1 MHITFSEDEV
11 AHFFLPLNGVM
22 HSMLVEGDQGEITDF
37 ISFYALNS
45 SILGHEKYDKLYAAY
60 AFYNFTESG

>member
-1 MHITFSEDEV
+1 
-11 AHFFLPLNGVM
+11 M
-22 HSMLVEGDQGEITDF
+22 HSMLVEGDQGEVTDF
-37 ISFYALNS
+37 VSFYALNS